1 MHKHRTDICVLLALI
16 ETSNLPGLYFT
27 TFNFPASACRMM
39 LWQVK
44 KMNDR
49 SFYMRQKSELK
60 LSELKDCL
68 MRIRMTSSIYS

>member
-1 MHKHRTDICVLLALI
+1 MHKHQTDICVLLALI
-16 ETSNLPGLYFT
+16 ETSNLPGLYYT

-39 LWQVK
+39 LRHVK

-60 LSELKDCL
+60 LSEL
-68 MRIRMTSSIYS
+68 